1 MADWIPL
8 TRVALRGPS
17 ARPVARRGQ
26 EVLPHER
33 FSADV
38 ERWAQAFSAV
48 GGDRVAIYFADSY
61 EFGCALFGAWH
72 AGKTPLL
79 PGDTQPQTLQ
89 RLLPQVA
96 ACAGELPGAL
106 APAARAPQA
115 TLREL
120 DPQATRLVIYTS
132 GSSGEPLAISKRLDQ
147 LDAEVRHQEAVFGA
161 RLDAQG
167 PVVIH
172 STVSHQHIYGLLFL
186 TLWPL
191 AAGRCVSTAKL
202 EYPEQMA
209 AHLAQGSCVLVSSP
223 AHLRRLP
230 ASLDWAGARGHLR
243 AVFSSGGP
251 LPPESSQAAHEL
263 LGQSPIE
270 VYGSSETGGVAWR
283 QRAFDG
289 DAWTPL
295 PGVRWRLEEGT
306 LHVSSPHLESD
317 DWWETSDLAQALPDG
332 RFTLQGRV
340 DRIVKIEEKRVSL
353 AAMEKALR
361 DTGLVAEA
369 RTLALRNDDA
379 ARLAVVAVPTPEGWA
394 ALHEA
399 GKRAFNERLRAEL
412 LRGFERVVLPRRFR
426 YVRELPVN
434 SQGKSTEAL
443 LGALF
448 QSEMPSVNWREQG
461 PRAAVAEAEIVP
473 ELRVLEGH
481 FPGAPVLPGV
491 AQLHWAIV
499 LGRQAFALPRRF
511 LRAEQLKFQMPIQP
525 PLRVEIALEWQEE
538 RSALGFRFV
547 SPLGTHSSGRIV
559 FGSGDA

>member
-1 MADWIPL
+1 M
-8 TRVALRGPS
+8 
-17 ARPVARRGQ
+17 
-26 EVLPHER
+26 
-33 FSADV
+33 
-38 ERWAQAFSAV
+38 
-48 GGDRVAIYFADSY
+48 
-61 EFGCALFGAWH
+61 
-72 AGKTPLL
+72 
-79 PGDTQPQTLQ
+79 
-89 RLLPQVA
+89 
-96 ACAGELPGAL
+96 
-106 APAARAPQA
+106 
-115 TLREL
+115 
-120 DPQATRLVIYTS
+120 
-132 GSSGEPLAISKRLDQ
+132 
-147 LDAEVRHQEAVFGA
+147 
-161 RLDAQG
+161 DAQG
-167 PVVIH
+167 PVLIH

-209 AHLAQGSCVLVSSP
+209 ARLAQGSCVLVSSP

-230 ASLDWAGARGHLR
+230 ASLDWTGVREHLR

-263 LGQSPIE
+263 WGQSPIE

-295 PGVRWRLEEGT
+295 PGVHWRLEEGT
-306 LHVSSPHLESD
+306 LHVRSPHLESG
-317 DWWETSDLAQALPDG
+317 DWWETSDLAHALSDG

-361 DTGLVAEA
+361 DTDLVAEA
-369 RTLALRNDDA
+369 RTLVLRNEDA
-379 ARLAVVAVPTPEGWA
+379 ARLAVVAVPTPEGWT
-394 ALHEA
+394 LLREA
-399 GKRAFNERLRAEL
+399 GKRAFNDRLRAEL

-448 QSEMPSVNWREQG
+448 QSEMPSVRWREQG
-461 PRAAVAEAEIVP
+461 PGKAVAEAEIVP

-491 AQLHWAIV
+491 AQLHWAIL
-499 LGRQAFALPRRF
+499 LGQQAFVLPGRF

-525 PLRVEIALEWQEE
+525 PLQVEIALEWQEE

-547 SPLGTHSSGRIV
+547 SPLGTHSSGRII
-559 FGSGDA
+559 FGSGDV

>member
-8 TRVALRGPS
+8 TRVALRGPT

-26 EVLPHER
+26 EVLSHER

-38 ERWAQAFSAV
+38 ARWVRAFAAV
-48 GGDRVAIYFADSY
+48 PGERVAIHFADGY

-72 AGKTPLL
+72 AGKTPVL
-79 PGDTQPQTLQ
+79 PGDTQPRTLD

-106 APAARAPQA
+106 LPPEHGPRAP
-115 TLREL
+115 LREL
-120 DPQATRLVIYTS
+120 DLQATRLVIYTS
-132 GSSGEPLAISKRLDQ
+132 GSSGEPLAIPKRLEQ

-186 TLWPL
+186 GLWPL
-191 AAGRCVSTAKL
+191 AAGRCVSTSKL
-202 EYPEQMA
+202 EYPEQLA
-209 AHLAQGSCVLVSSP
+209 AHLAQGPCVLVSSP

-230 ASLDWAGARGHLR
+230 ESLDWTGARGHLR

-251 LPPESSQAAHEL
+251 LPPESSQAANDL
-263 LGQSPIE
+263 WGQSPIE

-295 PGVRWRLEEGT
+295 PGVRWRLEQGA
-306 LHVSSPHLESD
+306 LQVRSPHLEGD
-317 DWWETSDLAQALPDG
+317 DWWETSDLAQPLPDG

-353 AAMEKALR
+353 AAMDKSLR

-369 RTLALRNDDA
+369 RALASRNEDA
-379 ARLAVVAVPTPEGWA
+379 PRLAVVAVPTPQGWA
-394 ALHEA
+394 VLREV

-448 QSEMPSVNWREQG
+448 EPEMPPVRWRGRE
-461 PRAAVAEAEIVP
+461 PTAAVAEIDIVP
-473 ELRVLEGH
+473 QLRVLDGH

-491 AQLHWAIV
+491 AQLHWAIL
-499 LGRQAFALPRRF
+499 LGRQAFGLSGRF
-511 LRAEQLKFQMPIQP
+511 LRAEQLKFQLPIQP
-525 PLRVEIALEWQEE
+525 PLRVAIELEWQQE
-538 RSALGFRFV
+538 RSALGLRFV
-547 SPLGTHSSGRIV
+547 SPLGTHSSGRII
-559 FGSGDA
+559 FGAGDV

>member
-1 MADWIPL
+1 M
-8 TRVALRGPS
+8 
-17 ARPVARRGQ
+17 ARRGQ
-26 EVLPHER
+26 EVLRHER

-38 ERWAQAFSAV
+38 ERWAQTFSAV
-48 GGDRVAIYFADSY
+48 AGERVAIYFNDSY

-72 AGKTPLL
+72 AGKIPML
-79 PGDTQPQTLQ
+79 PGDTQPQTLE

-106 APAARAPQA
+106 VSAAHGPQ
-115 TLREL
+115 TPLREL
-120 DPQATRLVIYTS
+120 DPQAARLVIYTS

-147 LDAEVRHQEAVFGA
+147 LDSEVRHQEVVFGA

-167 PVVIH
+167 PVLIH

-186 TLWPL
+186 SLWPL

-209 AHLAQGSCVLVSSP
+209 AQLAQCSCVLVSSP

-230 ASLDWAGARGHLR
+230 ASLDWSGVREHLR

-251 LPPESSQAAHEL
+251 LPPESSQAANDL
-263 LGQSPIE
+263 WGQSPIE

-295 PGVRWRLEEGT
+295 PGVQWRLEEGT
-306 LHVSSPHLESD
+306 LLVRSPHLESD
-317 DWWETSDLAQALPDG
+317 DWWETSDLARALPDG

-340 DRIVKIEEKRVSL
+340 DRIVKIEGKRVSL

-369 RTLALRNDDA
+369 RTLSSRNEDA

-394 ALHEA
+394 VLREV

-448 QSEMPSVNWREQG
+448 QSEMPSVKWREQG
-461 PRAAVAEAEIVP
+461 DKAAVAEAEIVP
-473 ELRVLEGH
+473 QLRVLDGH

-491 AQLHWAIV
+491 AQLHWAIL
-499 LGRQAFALPRRF
+499 LGQQAFALPGRF

-525 PLRVEIALEWQEE
+525 PLRVDIALEWQEE
-538 RSALGFRFV
+538 RGALGFRFV
-547 SPLGTHSSGRIV
+547 SPLGTHSSGRII
-559 FGSGDA
+559 FGSGDV